1 MNHEAIYAAHPQ
13 VVRIDESIGAFDADG
28 NQVTLD
34 EAKINAA
41 AKVIKSEKDAKELA
55 QAKEKQK
62 ILDRLGITADEAKL
76 LLG

>member
-1 MNHEAIYAAHPQ
+1 MNHEAIYAAYPQ

-28 NQVTLD
+28 NQVNLD
-34 EAKINAA
+34 DAKIDAA

-55 QAKEKQK
+55 QAKEKQA

-76 LLG
+76 LLA